1 MDPEK
6 HSAEAV
12 GEMAPPPAKPEH
24 DPEEIPSVEGVMH
37 ERDAITLHQELAGFL
52 ERKGNL
58 DEHQAKRLRKSWDTL
73 SAVLK
78 EDSPM
83 RRKLDGG
90 FETLRDRI
98 HRQVEER
105 NREFA
110 ELEQQV
116 EQLKQSLESNDLNTS
131 QQLEQKIINGL
142 NRIRGLSAERRQK
155 VIGDL
160 EALQPKIKKLAS
172 WKNWGNEQAR
182 EKIIDEIRNIHDH
195 ETDLGK
201 IAKRIQQAREE
212 WKQWDLSDEGG
223 GHKLYA
229 VFDSVCTKSY
239 EPCKEHF
246 ENLRKQRQAA
256 SRNRAQ
262 VCETLEKT
270 YEETDWRNPDWKA
283 IQQLIR
289 EQTVRWRKLGSADYR
304 DRKPLARRFE
314 AIVSRFEGPLE
325 RERKRNLKQRREL
338 IEQVQGLA
346 GMEDSRKAMSEL
358 QVLKKQWRVTVSG
371 SRKQEQAAWN
381 RYTEACDSVYKRDK
395 ASKKAFE
402 RQLAEQLEVKKKLC
416 AEIEAMVGENPSDP
430 EDVETRLKRW
440 KTAWEEGG
448 RVPKHQ
454 EKQIQKRYRDAMG
467 AARKFLSGLRR
478 AAQSTLNAH
487 LFRRAAACAE
497 LEAGILDGSSPD
509 VDARRADFDVLP
521 SLADDLQGVM
531 EARFQAAAESVN
543 SDTKLNELRESLD
556 RNFERING
564 YLLQLEINAG
574 VDSPAAYAKQR
585 MALQIGRLSA
595 ALGKEADQELL
606 ENQALVERIHTTG
619 AVSASQQVEINQR
632 FEAGYQAL
640 YSPDPQPQSS

>member
-142 NRIRGLSAERRQK
+142 NRIRGLSAQRRQK

-212 WKQWDLSDEGG
+212 WKQWD
-223 GHKLYA
+223 
-229 VFDSVCTKSY
+229 
-239 EPCKEHF
+239 
-246 ENLRKQRQAA
+246 
-256 SRNRAQ
+256 
-262 VCETLEKT
+262 
-270 YEETDWRNPDWKA
+270 
-283 IQQLIR
+283 
-289 EQTVRWRKLGSADYR
+289 
-304 DRKPLARRFE
+304 
-314 AIVSRFEGPLE
+314 
-325 RERKRNLKQRREL
+325 
-338 IEQVQGLA
+338 
-346 GMEDSRKAMSEL
+346 
-358 QVLKKQWRVTVSG
+358 
-371 SRKQEQAAWN
+371 
-381 RYTEACDSVYKRDK
+381 
-395 ASKKAFE
+395 
-402 RQLAEQLEVKKKLC
+402 
-416 AEIEAMVGENPSDP
+416 
-430 EDVETRLKRW
+430 
-440 KTAWEEGG
+440 
-448 RVPKHQ
+448 
-454 EKQIQKRYRDAMG
+454 
-467 AARKFLSGLRR
+467 
-478 AAQSTLNAH
+478 
-487 LFRRAAACAE
+487 
-497 LEAGILDGSSPD
+497 
-509 VDARRADFDVLP
+509 
-521 SLADDLQGVM
+521 
-531 EARFQAAAESVN
+531 
-543 SDTKLNELRESLD
+543 
-556 RNFERING
+556 
-564 YLLQLEINAG
+564 
-574 VDSPAAYAKQR
+574 
-585 MALQIGRLSA
+585 
-595 ALGKEADQELL
+595 
-606 ENQALVERIHTTG
+606 
-619 AVSASQQVEINQR
+619 
-632 FEAGYQAL
+632 
-640 YSPDPQPQSS
+640 

>member
-142 NRIRGLSAERRQK
+142 NRIRGLSAQRRQK

-270 YEETDWRNPDWKA
+270 YEDTDWRNPDWKA

-467 AARKFLSGLRR
+467 TARKFLSGLRR

-531 EARFQAAAESVN
+531 EARFQAAAEAVN

>member
-83 RRKLDGG
+83 RRKLDAG

-110 ELEQQV
+110 DLEQQV

-142 NRIRGLSAERRQK
+142 NRIKGLSAQRRQK

-172 WKNWGNEQAR
+172 WKDWGNEQAR

-201 IAKRIQQAREE
+201 VAKRIQQAREE
-212 WKQWDLSDEGG
+212 WKQWDLSGEGG

-239 EPCKEHF
+239 EPCKAHF

-262 VCETLEKT
+262 VCENLEKT

-381 RYTEACDSVYKRDK
+381 RYTEACDSVYKRDR

-402 RQLAEQLEVKKKLC
+402 RQLAEQLEAKKKLC

-440 KTAWEEGG
+440 KTAWEESG
-448 RVPKHQ
+448 RAPKHQ

-467 AARKFLSGLRR
+467 AARKILSDLRR

-497 LEAGILDGSSPD
+497 LEAGILDGSSSD
-509 VDARRADFDVLP
+509 VDARREDFDALP
-521 SLADDLQGVM
+521 SLADDLQGEI
-531 EARFQAAAESVN
+531 EARFQAAAEAVN
-543 SDTKLNELRESLD
+543 SDTKLKELRESLG

-574 VDSPAAYAKQR
+574 VDSPTAYAKQR

-619 AVSASQQVEINQR
+619 AVSASQQAEINQR
-632 FEAGYQAL
+632 FEAVYQAL

>member
-83 RRKLDGG
+83 RRKLDAG

-110 ELEQQV
+110 DLEQQLK
-116 EQLKQSLESNDLNTS
+116 QLKQSLESNDLNTS

-142 NRIRGLSAERRQK
+142 NRIKGLSAQRRQK

-172 WKNWGNEQAR
+172 WKDWGNEQAR

-195 ETDLGK
+195 ENDLGK

-212 WKQWDLSDEGG
+212 WKQWDLSGEGG

-239 EPCKEHF
+239 EPCKAHF

-262 VCETLEKT
+262 VCEALERT
-270 YEETDWRNPDWKA
+270 YEETEWRNPDWKA

-289 EQTVRWRKLGSADYR
+289 EQKARWRKLGSADYR

-358 QVLKKQWRVTVSG
+358 QVLKRQWRVTVSG

-381 RYTEACDSVYKRDK
+381 RYTEACDAVYKRNK
-395 ASKKAFE
+395 ASKKAFD

-416 AEIEAMVGENPSDP
+416 AEIESMVGEDP
-430 EDVETRLKRW
+430 GDPDEVEACLKRW
-440 KTAWEEGG
+440 KTAWEESG
-448 RVPKHQ
+448 RPPKHQ

-467 AARKFLSGLRR
+467 AARKVLSGLRR
-478 AAQSTLNAH
+478 AAQSALNAN

-509 VDARRADFDVLP
+509 VDARRADFDALP

-531 EARFQAAAESVN
+531 EARFQAAAEAVN

-606 ENQALVERIHTTG
+606 ENQDLVERIHTTG
-619 AVSASQQVEINQR
+619 AVSASQQAEINQR

>member
-142 NRIRGLSAERRQK
+142 NRIRGLSAQRRQK

-270 YEETDWRNPDWKA
+270 YEDTDWRNPDWKA

-497 LEAGILDGSSPD
+497 LEAGILDGISP
-509 VDARRADFDVLP
+509 V
-521 SLADDLQGVM
+521 
-531 EARFQAAAESVN
+531 
-543 SDTKLNELRESLD
+543 
-556 RNFERING
+556 
-564 YLLQLEINAG
+564 
-574 VDSPAAYAKQR
+574 VDS
-585 MALQIGRLSA
+585 
-595 ALGKEADQELL
+595 
-606 ENQALVERIHTTG
+606 
-619 AVSASQQVEINQR
+619 
-632 FEAGYQAL
+632 F
-640 YSPDPQPQSS
+640 